1 MEIDTCSFSLTHL
14 LPAAVGSNAAYFQIM
29 LVDYELRTRNHFRLN
44 PNHHE
49 IYE

>member
-1 MEIDTCSFSLTHL
+1 MGLSLNHL
-14 LPAAVGSNAAYFQIM
+14 LPDAVGYTIAYFQIM